1 MDFITYEQE
10 KQSDYEALAKV
21 VASILE
27 SVIRVDPTLRL
38 QQVQHR
44 AKEPMRLKKKLEN
57 LGCVDSKKIETDV
70 KDLAGCRLVF
80 YTNADVRRFLS
91 FGTVVDNFDINWD
104 RTKIHYPNPDSVN
117 TSDLF
122 ISNNYVVKLK
132 EDRVALPEYA
142 RFHDMWCEVQ
152 VQTTLNHAWSELAH
166 DTIYKSPELK
176 GFGQQL
182 FETIENRMNTIMR
195 EYLIPAGYEFQKVVD
210 DFERLSTGK
219 ELFDQGALVAL
230 GDCDNNN
237 ARYDCLRRFKDYV
250 LPHYND
256 LASVYPDIR
265 RSVIGAVEDARK
277 TPMRAIPTEFGPL
290 PGQTVEQIVSLAV
303 DILRYIRY
311 IDVEATFDSLCDLYL
326 ETESDVERET
336 LLQLAEDLSKY
347 ELRVWNEVGPLV
359 QSTLVDKFKML
370 DIDLLGPLKPIL
382 LRCLA
387 EILKPEVRGIS
398 FTYEVAN
405 IQTGA
410 IQMSKVLA
418 HVRTDAISLL
428 KQLYRTAKTDTER
441 WSVIETLSE
450 AMRSPRVADS
460 SSELYKI
467 ILENSIEIVE
477 FYTEMADCQSY
488 EITRTRE
495 HQLLWLYRHNCY
507 SETDDTDVSGI
518 AEVRENLA
526 ASIKAFRDRVN
537 RDCDY
542 VVHKTLI
549 GYDSVFLP
557 DWESEEFDHEQQRL
571 HREQKI
577 RELVEEVSQG
587 NSEAWLTVLKRCAGT
602 ESNDS
607 ANFSYFYDYLE
618 QLGERK
624 PEIALQ
630 FLDNLDERLGE
641 FLSSMLLGL
650 SKSRYKADM
659 QGRISKWI
667 SEKAYLQHIAL
678 YLCHSGEF
686 DAQLLERILN
696 AGIESGNCSAV
707 LNALRKA
714 IKQYTS
720 GADDIIRMF
729 FIPAVEYLSEKKDQR
744 WVIATWPTPLL
755 LDLNSDQADSV
766 LQALIPFA
774 NVDYHSEMILTPIAQ
789 NFPAKVIRFFGK
801 RLELEDN
808 KAACDGYQA
817 IPFKLHELHQPL
829 AENPDNVVSVTREW
843 FHKGNTLL
851 SYRAG
856 RMVTIIFPTL
866 SEGIQNSL
874 ISLISSA
881 EKRDIEFV
889 IEVLRSYGGKV
900 FPHDVCEKLIEEL
913 PSNDPLLEEVET
925 ALNSTGVLRG
935 EFGLVEAYKDKRTA
949 IEPWTSHS
957 NEKVQAFARTYIHN
971 LDQCIAAEQRHTEEL
986 IELQKRKY
994 GKN

>member
-1 MDFITYEQE
+1 MDFETYERE
-10 KQSDYEALAKV
+10 KQSDYEALATV
-21 VASILE
+21 VASILN
-27 SVIRVDPTLRL
+27 SAICADHTLRL

-44 AKEPMRLKKKLEN
+44 AKEPMRLKKKLEK

-80 YTNADVRRFLS
+80 YTNADVRRFLIS
-91 FGTVVDNFDINWD
+91 GTVDDNFDINWD

-132 EDRVALPEYA
+132 EDHVALREYKH
-142 RFHDMWCEVQ
+142 FHDMWCEVQ

-176 GFGQQL
+176 GFGQKL

-195 EYLIPAGYEFQKVVD
+195 EYLIPVGYEFQKVVD
-210 DFERLSTGK
+210 DFERLSAGK

-265 RSVIGAVEDARK
+265 RSVVGAVEDARK
-277 TPMRAIPTEFGPL
+277 TPVRVIPTEFGPI

-303 DILRYIRY
+303 DILRYVRY

-326 ETESDVERET
+326 KAESDVERES

-347 ELRVWNEVGPLV
+347 ELSVWNRAGPFV
-359 QSTLVDKFKML
+359 QSILVDKIKKL
-370 DIDLLGPLKPIL
+370 DDELLEPHKPIL
-382 LRCLA
+382 IRCLA

-398 FTYEVAN
+398 FADKVAT
-405 IQTGA
+405 IQTGPT
-410 IQMSKVLA
+410 QMSDVLA

-428 KQLYRTAKTDTER
+428 KQLYRTAKTDAER
-441 WSVIETLSE
+441 WSVIDTFSE
-450 AMRSPRVADS
+450 GMRSPRRVENS
-460 SSELYKI
+460 SDLYKA

-477 FYTEMADCQSY
+477 FYTEMADCQGY

-495 HQLLWLYRHNCY
+495 HELLWLYRHNCN
-507 SETDDTDVSGI
+507 SETADVDVSSI

-526 ASIKAFRDRVN
+526 ASIMVFRDRVN
-537 RDCDY
+537 RDRDF

-549 GYDSVFLP
+549 GYDSVFLL
-557 DWESEEFDHEQQRL
+557 DWESEEFDHERQRL

-577 RELVEEVSQG
+577 RELVKEVSQG
-587 NSEAWLTVLKRCAGT
+587 NSEDWLTILKRCAGT

-607 ANFSYFYDYLE
+607 ADFSYFYDYLE

-630 FLDNLDERLGE
+630 FLDQLDEKLGE

-650 SKSRYKADM
+650 SKSRCKDDM

-667 SEKAYLQHIAL
+667 SERAYLQHIAL
-678 YLCHSGEF
+678 YLCHSDEF
-686 DAQLLERILN
+686 DVKLLEKILK
-696 AGIESGNCSAV
+696 AGIECGNCSAV
-707 LNALRKA
+707 LNVLRKVT
-714 IKQYTS
+714 KQYTS
-720 GADDIIRMF
+720 GADDIIGTL
-729 FIPAVEYLSEKKDQR
+729 FISALEYLSEKKSQR

-755 LDLNSDQADSV
+755 LDLNSDQADTV
-766 LQALIPFA
+766 LQALIPYA
-774 NVDYHSEMILTPIAQ
+774 NIDYHSEMILTPIAQ
-789 NFPAKVIRFFGK
+789 NFPAKVIHFFGK
-801 RLELEDN
+801 RLELEEN

-817 IPFKLHELHQPL
+817 IPFKLHKLYQPL
-829 AENPDNVVSVTREW
+829 AENPDNVVNVTREW
-843 FHKGNTLL
+843 FHRDNSLF

-856 RMVTIIFPTL
+856 RMVPIIFPTL

-874 ISLISSA
+874 ISLISSG

-889 IEVLRSYGGKV
+889 IKVLQSYGGKV
-900 FPHDVCEKLIEEL
+900 FPQDVCEKLIDEL

-935 EFGLVEAYKDKRTA
+935 EYGLVEAYKNKRTA
-949 IEPWTSHS
+949 MEPWISHS
-957 NEKVQAFARTYIHN
+957 NEKVQAFAIKYIHS
-971 LDQCIAAEQRHTEEL
+971 LDQYIAAEQRHTEEL

-994 GKN
+994 EGN

>member
-1 MDFITYEQE
+1 MDFKTYEQE

-21 VASILE
+21 VALILN
-27 SVIRVDPTLRL
+27 SVICADHTLRL

-44 AKEPMRLKKKLEN
+44 SKEPIRLKEKLEK

-80 YTNADVRRFLS
+80 YTNSDVRRFLNS
-91 FGTVVDNFDINWD
+91 GTVVDNFDINWD
-104 RTKIHYPNPDSVN
+104 RAKIHYPNPDSVN

-132 EDRVALPEYA
+132 EDRVVLPEYA

-219 ELFDQGALVAL
+219 DMFDQGALVAL

-237 ARYDCLRRFKDYV
+237 DRYDCLRRFKEYV
-250 LPHYND
+250 LPYYDN
-256 LASVYPDIR
+256 LSSVYPDIR
-265 RSVIGAVEDARK
+265 RFAVSAVEDARK
-277 TPMRAIPTEFGPL
+277 TPVRVIPTEFGPL

-303 DILRYIRY
+303 EILRHVRY
-311 IDVEATFDSLCDLYL
+311 IDVEATFDSLCELYL
-326 ETESDVERET
+326 KSESDIEREQ
-336 LLQLAEDLSKY
+336 LFQLAEDLSKY
-347 ELRVWNEVGPLV
+347 ELSVWKQAGPFV
-359 QSTLVDKFKML
+359 QSILVDKFKNL
-370 DIDLLGPLKPIL
+370 DDECLEPLKPIL
-382 LRCLA
+382 LKCLA

-405 IQTGA
+405 IQTGP

-428 KQLYRTAKTDTER
+428 KQFYRTAKTDIER

-460 SSELYKI
+460 STELYKF

-526 ASIKAFRDRVN
+526 ASIKAFRDRIN
-537 RDCDY
+537 RDRDF
-542 VVHKTLI
+542 VVHKILI

-587 NSEAWLTVLKRCAGT
+587 NSEDWLTVLKRCAGT
-602 ESNDS
+602 EPNDS
-607 ANFSYFYDYLE
+607 ADFSNFHDFLE
-618 QLGERK
+618 QLGESK
-624 PEIALQ
+624 PTITLQ
-630 FLDNLDERLGE
+630 FLDQLDEKLGE

-650 SKSRYKADM
+650 SKSRCKADM
-659 QGRISKWI
+659 QGRIYKWI
-667 SEKAYLQHIAL
+667 SEKAYLQQITL
-678 YLCHSGEF
+678 YLCHSDEF
-686 DAQLLERILN
+686 DAQLLEKILK
-696 AGIESGNCSAV
+696 AGIENGNCSAV
-707 LNALRKA
+707 LNVLRKA
-714 IKQYTS
+714 TKQYTS
-720 GADDIIRMF
+720 GADDIIGTF
-729 FIPAVEYLSEKKDQR
+729 FISALEYLSEKKDQR

-755 LDLNSDQADSV
+755 LDLNSDQADTV
-766 LQALIPFA
+766 LQALIPYA
-774 NVDYHSEMILTPIAQ
+774 NIDYHSETILTPIAQ
-789 NFPAKVIRFFGK
+789 NFPAKVIHFFGK
-801 RLELEDN
+801 RLELEEN
-808 KAACDGYQA
+808 KAACDEFQA
-817 IPFKLHELHQPL
+817 IPFKLYKLHQPL
-829 AENPDNVVSVTREW
+829 SENPDIVVNVTREW
-843 FHKGNTLL
+843 FHKGNTLF

-856 RMVTIIFPTL
+856 RMVPIIFPTL
-866 SEGIQNSL
+866 AEGIQNSL
-874 ISLISSA
+874 YSLISSG

-889 IEVLRSYGGKV
+889 IKVLQSYGGKV
-900 FPHDVCEKLIEEL
+900 FPQDICEKLIEEL

-935 EFGLVEAYKDKRTA
+935 EFGLVEAYKKKRTA

-994 GKN
+994 GGK

>member
-10 KQSDYEALAKV
+10 KQLDYEALANV

-80 YTNADVRRFLS
+80 YTNADVRLFLS
-91 FGTVVDNFDINWD
+91 SGIIVDNFDIVWD
-104 RTKIHYPNPDSVN
+104 RTKIHYPNPESVN
-117 TSDLF
+117 SSNLF

-132 EDRVALPEYA
+132 EGCVALSEYT

-166 DTIYKSPELK
+166 DTIYKNPELK
-176 GFGQQL
+176 GFGQKL

-265 RSVIGAVEDARK
+265 RSVVGAVEDARK

-370 DIDLLGPLKPIL
+370 EIDLLGPLKPIL

-398 FTYEVAN
+398 FTYEVAK

-428 KQLYRTAKTDTER
+428 KQLYQTAKTDTER

-526 ASIKAFRDRVN
+526 TSIKAFRDRVN
-537 RDCDY
+537 RDRDF

-557 DWESEEFDHEQQRL
+557 DWESEEFDHEQQRQY
-571 HREQKI
+571 RKQKI
-577 RELVEEVSQG
+577 LELVVEISQG

-607 ANFSYFYDYLE
+607 ANFSNFHDFLE
-618 QLGERK
+618 HLGERK

-630 FLDNLDERLGE
+630 FIDQLDESLGE

-650 SKSRYKADM
+650 SKSRCKSDM
-659 QGRISKWI
+659 QRRISKWV

-678 YLCHSGEF
+678 YLCHSDEF
-686 DAQLLERILN
+686 DAKLLERILK
-696 AGIESGNCSAV
+696 AGIGSGNCSAV
-707 LNALRKA
+707 LNVLRKA
-714 IKQYTS
+714 TKQYTS

-729 FIPAVEYLSEKKDQR
+729 FIPAVEYLSEKKYQR

-789 NFPAKVIRFFGK
+789 NFPAKVIHFFGK
-801 RLELEDN
+801 RLELEEN
-808 KAACDGYQA
+808 KAVYDGYQA

-843 FHKGNTLL
+843 FHKGNTLF
-851 SYRAG
+851 SYRAD
-856 RMVTIIFPTL
+856 RMVPIIFPTL

-874 ISLISSA
+874 ISLILSD

-889 IEVLRSYGGKV
+889 IKALQSYGGKV
-900 FPHDVCEKLIEEL
+900 FPQDVCERIIEEL
-913 PSNDPLLEEVET
+913 PLNDPLLEEVET

-935 EFGLVEAYKDKRTA
+935 EFGLVEAYKNKRTA
-949 IEPWTSHS
+949 MEPWISHS
-957 NEKVQAFARTYIHN
+957 NKKVQAFAVKYIHS
-971 LDQCIAAEQRHTEEL
+971 LDQNIAAEQRRTEEL

-994 GKN
+994 QGK